1 MSLVVLATGGTGGHI
16 YPAVATAREL
26 AARGHETL
34 LLGQQGGMEERVA
47 AEQGLAFEG
56 VDAGKLARS
65 GQGRPDPRELLRA
78 GQGVLQARACLARL
92 RPGAV
97 VGFGGFASLPG
108 VLAAQSLGLPTV
120 LHEQN
125 ARLGLTQRLAVG
137 RARAVGTAY
146 EQVIGLPPARATLVG
161 MPVREDRLPRAQ
173 ALAQLGLQDGPLTL
187 FVMGGSQGSLFLNN
201 AVPDTLQNVFGRE
214 GLLPPEGSGG
224 LVNLDFTGPVPTD
237 GRGRAVQVL
246 HATGPRWLSEVAPRV
261 KELEWYKA
269 VGYVDAVAAWSVA
282 DLAVTRAG
290 TSTLAEAAFH
300 GVPLVMVPLPESSEN
315 HQYHNAV
322 AVQTAGAGR
331 VVEQKAVP
339 ETLGQ
344 AVLECA
350 SAGTRASMSGAARR
364 RAQPGAAAA
373 FAALIER
380 HLRKGP
386 PSSHD

>member
-34 LLGQQGGMEERVA
+34 LLGQRGGMEERVA
-47 AEQGLAFEG
+47 AEQGLSFEG

-78 GQGVLQARACLARL
+78 AQGVLQARTLLTRR
-92 RPGAV
+92 RPSAV

-137 RARAVGTAY
+137 RARAVGTVY
-146 EQVIGLPPARATLVG
+146 DRVLGLNPARATLVG
-161 MPVREDRLPRAQ
+161 MPVREQRLPRAE
-173 ALAQLGLQDGPLTL
+173 ALSRLGLQDGPLTL

-201 AVPDTLQNVFGRE
+201 SVPDTLQNILGPE
-214 GLLPPEGSGG
+214 GLLPQEGAG

-246 HATGPRWLSEVAPRV
+246 HATGPRWLSEVGPRV
-261 KELEWYKA
+261 RGLDWYKA
-269 VGYVDAVAAWSVA
+269 AGYVDAVAAWSVA
-282 DLAVTRAG
+282 DLAITRAG

-300 GVPLVMVPLPESSEN
+300 GVPLLMVPLPESSEN

-331 VVEQKAVP
+331 VVEQKSVP

-380 HLRKGP
+380 HLREGP